1 MRSLDVFVTNMC
13 RDGED
18 EPDFSVKCVEIRRK
32 RQADEVQAKVL
43 GPLWM
48 VAILGFVE
56 SLLLFIFAIVEN
68 DQAALLATVSLSL
81 LSSLIGLGNKWTL
94 NLPKRRQPA
103 LATPP
108 GNVVIRYANGNF
120 LIVQC
125 TEDVARELYFAPETI
140 KYLLSQSQY
149 RMVSLVGT
157 FMLMVGIISLS
168 NASTP
173 LQWAFAAAYMILNVA
188 YWVVA
193 ALPAELHWDVSCFDV
208 MDQCFDSDELSQ
220 SKGRSPTMESF
231 VGHNKTFTQGLW
243 KAIIIT
249 KSTKWIKK
257 SDAAPKTPA
266 WDEWL
271 REARKQARTTGSYDT
286 VVNDKIVKVWEI
298 PAWNPQE
305 ALSKFVQKHMN
316 DADSDSDS

>member
-1 MRSLDVFVTNMC
+1 VSDTTCFNPFIAYLY

-32 RQADEVQAKVL
+32 RQADEVQAKIL
-43 GPLWM
+43 GPLWI

-56 SLLLFIFAIVEN
+56 SLLLFVFAIVKD
-68 DQAALLATVSLSL
+68 DQAALLATLSLSL

-94 NLPKRRQPA
+94 NLPKRRQPS
-103 LATPP
+103 LKTPP

-193 ALPAELHWDVSCFDV
+193 ALPSEMHWDVACFDV
-208 MDQCFDSDELSQ
+208 LDQCFDSDELLQ
-220 SKGRSPTMESF
+220 SKEHASTIESF
-231 VGHNKTFTQGLW
+231 VGYNKTFTQGLW

-271 REARKQARTTGSYDT
+271 REARKQAQTAGCRDAIINEK
-286 VVNDKIVKVWEI
+286 VVKVWEI
-298 PAWNPQE
+298 PSWDPQK
-305 ALSKFVQKHMN
+305 ALSEFVQKHI
-316 DADSDSDS
+316 DDPDSE